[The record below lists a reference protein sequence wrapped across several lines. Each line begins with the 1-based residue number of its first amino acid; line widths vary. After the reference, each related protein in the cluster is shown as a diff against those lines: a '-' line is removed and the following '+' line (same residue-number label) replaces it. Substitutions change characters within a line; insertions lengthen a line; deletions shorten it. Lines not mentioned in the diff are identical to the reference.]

1 MGCFTW
7 ILLLAGA
14 VFLMISVIRWFE
26 QTTEAVD
33 QGWWDKLVL
42 LVVMPFSVWFFTS
55 RVSAGRPSPVPRHE
69 PVRGFG
75 SVGGKKQ
82 EPPLAT
88 RAVSPAA
95 APVELPPP
103 SDQPPPGT
111 PAEFLVKPAVPAK
124 KAVKSAVDAEK
135 LEKLRR
141 KMIQQGMLPKADGEA
156 EQEKL

>member
-1 MGCFTW
+1 MGCFTS

-14 VFLMISVIRWFE
+14 VFVMLSIIRWFE

-42 LVVMPFSVWFFTS
+42 LVIMPFSVWFFTP
-55 RVSAGRPSPVPRHE
+55 RVSAGRPTPVPRHE

-75 SVGGKKQ
+75 SVGGKKR

-88 RAVSPAA
+88 KVSGAA
-95 APVELPPP
+95 TEAGELPPV

-111 PAEFLVKPAVPAK
+111 PPEFLVKPVIPAK
-124 KAVKSAVDAEK
+124 KTLRPAVDQEK
-135 LEKLRR
+135 LEKLRQ
-141 KMIQQGMLPKADGEA
+141 KMMQQGMLPREDREGEP
-156 EQEKL
+156 EKK